1 MSQVQE
7 ADASAE
13 GSAENAPILIK
24 KEPPLGWM
32 IINRPEKM
40 NAFTSA
46 MWESVPGMLATL
58 EEDPE
63 IRVIVVRGAGE
74 RAFSAGADIHEF
86 KDQRE
91 ARKKS
96 AVNTGATGAA
106 FQAFENRAKPTV
118 SMIRGIC
125 MGGGCA
131 VALSTDIRVAST
143 DSIFA
148 ITPARL
154 GLAYPFGGFERA
166 VSELG
171 AANARY
177 LFLTAKRI
185 DAPRALAMGI
195 VHELYEPEDFEEAA
209 KAMALSIAENAP
221 KTLRAIQESIRQ
233 AGLPPGERDLEAI
246 ERLARECFES
256 EDYQEGLRAFAEKRK
271 PRFQDK

>member
-1 MSQVQE
+1 ME
-7 ADASAE
+7 SAE
-13 GSAENAPILIK
+13 DSPILIR

-32 IINRPEKM
+32 IINRSEKM

-46 MWESVPGMLATL
+46 MWESVPGLLDSL
-58 EEDPE
+58 ENDSEV
-63 IRVIVVRGAGE
+63 RVIVVRGAGE

-86 KDQRE
+86 KDQRA
-91 ARKKS
+91 ARKES

-106 FQAFENRAKPTV
+106 FQAFENRGKPTV

-131 VALSTDIRVAST
+131 VALSTDIRVASS

-154 GLAYPFGGFERA
+154 GLAYPYGGIERA

-171 AANARY
+171 AAHARY

-185 DAPRALAMGI
+185 GAEQALAMGI
-195 VHELYEPEDFEEAA
+195 IHEMYEPEDFEEAA
-209 KAMALSIAENAP
+209 KTTALTVAENAP
-221 KTLRAIQESIRQ
+221 KTLRSIQESVRQ
-233 AGLPPGERDLEAI
+233 AILPPEERDLKVLQ
-246 ERLARECFES
+246 RLARECFAS
-256 EDYQEGLRAFAEKRK
+256 KDYQEGLRAFAEKRK
-271 PRFQDK
+271 PRFQDR